1 MSRPQLFQ
9 KLAKEMGYIPSAVA
23 QNLAHRKTWTVG
35 MIVTDISDPNM
46 GQLVEGVEVIAQ
58 AADYNVFLSASRN
71 DPDREEAV
79 VEAFQRR
86 RVDGIIIIASHL
98 TSLYSSRLE
107 QMQVPI
113 VHINDEAEGKY
124 LYSLTIDDVQGAR
137 LAVEHLLELG
147 HRRIG
152 YVHDM
157 NRKSGRNR
165 LEGYQTA
172 LKAAGITLDPALVIA
187 LNIGDNFMRG
197 EASLESLIANGATAV
212 FCYNDMVAIGLLT
225 ACRKRGV
232 SVPDDLSIVG
242 FDDIEAAAYTVPP
255 LTTFHQP
262 RLKFGKLAMT
272 MMLGLLN
279 EQETQD
285 QILTGELVLREST
298 GKCLHC

>member
-1 MSRPQLFQ
+1 
-9 KLAKEMGYIPSAVA
+9 
-23 QNLAHRKTWTVG
+23 
-35 MIVTDISDPNM
+35 
-46 GQLVEGVEVIAQ
+46 
-58 AADYNVFLSASRN
+58 
-71 DPDREEAV
+71 
-79 VEAFQRR
+79 
-86 RVDGIIIIASHL
+86 
-98 TSLYSSRLE
+98 
-107 QMQVPI
+107 MQIPI
-113 VHINDEAEGKY
+113 VLINDEEKGEY
-124 LYSLTIDDVQGAR
+124 LHSVTIADVQGAR
-137 LAVEHLLELG
+137 LAVEHLITLG